1 MTKMFRAIATVPST
15 SQVLHPREDVMT
27 SVAHRTMASWRALLS
42 AEEQAPAASVS
53 SAQDVLSPYRCLA
66 LTVIKRAFCDALMG
80 SQAERDSAREF
91 LVGSPIMR
99 HWCRVAGLDPP
110 RVITLA
116 SHLERRGT
124 ARRGRSAVSRP

>member
-1 MTKMFRAIATVPST
+1 MTPGYRPT
-15 SQVLHPREDVMT
+15 
-27 SVAHRTMASWRALLS
+27 ASWRVLVS
-42 AEEQAPAASVS
+42 ADEHVPAVGVG
-53 SAQDVLSPYRCLA
+53 AQDLLSPYRCLA

-80 SQAERDSAREF
+80 ACSSAERDSAREF

-124 ARRGRSAVSRP
+124 VRRGRASLSRP

>member
-1 MTKMFRAIATVPST
+1 MTI
-15 SQVLHPREDVMT
+15 
-27 SVAHRTMASWRALLS
+27 VAHQTMASWKALLN
-42 AEEQAPAASVS
+42 AEEQAPAASVFI
-53 SAQDVLSPYRCLA
+53 AQDVLSPYRCLA

-80 SQAERDSAREF
+80 ACSSAERDSAREF

-124 ARRGRSAVSRP
+124 ARRGRSSLSRP

>member
-1 MTKMFRAIATVPST
+1 MTTLP
-15 SQVLHPREDVMT
+15 
-27 SVAHRTMASWRALLS
+27 HRTMASRDALLS
-42 AEEQAPAASVS
+42 ADDHVTAASAGS
-53 SAQDVLSPYRCLA
+53 PHDVLSPYRCLA

-80 SQAERDSAREF
+80 SQVERDSAREF

-124 ARRGRSAVSRP
+124 ARRGRTAASRP

>member
-1 MTKMFRAIATVPST
+1 MTRLP
-15 SQVLHPREDVMT
+15 
-27 SVAHRTMASWRALLS
+27 HRTMASWEALLS
-42 AEEQAPAASVS
+42 VDDHATPA
-53 SAQDVLSPYRCLA
+53 SAGSAHDALSPYRCLA

-91 LVGSPIMR
+91 LVGSAIMR

-116 SHLERRGT
+116 SHLERRGA
-124 ARRGRSAVSRP
+124 ARRGRAAASRP